1 MKKTHL
7 LSLVILLVAFFQ
19 SCNSN
24 SQSSNTVQNIDQAEM
39 LKLMKDPNVVVLD
52 VRTPMEVSGGFI
64 DGATLFIDFYSSDF
78 KTQIA
83 KLDKSKK
90 YIIYCHAGG
99 RSAEAADQL
108 IKKGFKNVF
117 NLEGGIS
124 SWTGK
129 TKR

>member
-24 SQSSNTVQNIDQAEM
+24 SQSANAVQNIDQAEM

-52 VRTPMEVSGGFI
+52 VRTPMEVSGGYI

-90 YIIYCHAGG
+90 YIVYCHAGG
-99 RSAEAADQL
+99 RSAEAADLL
-108 IKKGFKNVF
+108 IKKGFKNIY
-117 NLEGGIS
+117 NLEGGFS